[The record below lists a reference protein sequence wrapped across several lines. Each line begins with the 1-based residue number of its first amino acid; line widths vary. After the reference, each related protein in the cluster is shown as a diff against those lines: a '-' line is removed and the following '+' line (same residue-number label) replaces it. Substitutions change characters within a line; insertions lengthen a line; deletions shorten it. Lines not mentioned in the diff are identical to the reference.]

1 MTELERSTAENA
13 AQPFRAPVPTQV
25 RRELA
30 EVVSPDE
37 EFRLAVTTDIKLDGQ
52 YGEAWLMA
60 TADHLV
66 AFSPDSGGPPDVVC
80 LPLNEIKGVEVRE
93 DWGTAA
99 LKVRTEE
106 RGATMA
112 VFSKSLVPALSE
124 LPNQVERLVKQAQP
138 TEPDSQVLHGR
149 LAGARA
155 GRKRCDR
162 CGQVIPRYYGVCPAC
177 LEKSKLLF
185 RLLGY
190 AKPHWQLITLSLLL
204 MVVATTI
211 GLGQPLLLGI
221 LIDDVLNVGAV
232 ASMSVGTS
240 FDLLALLP
248 VAANDPVAAL
258 TWLVGL
264 LIAMN
269 ITVSGLSGL
278 RSYIMARIGQRVTY
292 GLRNEVYT
300 HLHAL
305 SLSYYNKN
313 ETGRIMASVTQDV
326 GRLQDFISDGLQEA
340 IRDVLTLVII
350 CIILFALNP
359 GLAALVLLPTPLLV
373 WATMR
378 FGRKLHAIYR
388 PLWRR
393 WASLSALL
401 ADTIPGVRVV
411 KAFARRRGEID
422 RFTQLNDE
430 YVERNRSLIYLYS
443 TFFPFT
449 FLISG
454 LSMVF
459 ILWLGGIRVVEGTLT
474 LGAFVAFNAYLIRM
488 SRPMMMMGRIV
499 DEYQR
504 AMASMLRIESVL
516 KEQPQPDHYR
526 EDGLAIKGEIEFRRA
541 SFAYNGQ
548 TVLRDI
554 DVHIP
559 AGSTLAIVG
568 RVGSGKS
575 TLARLIPRLI
585 QAGEGQIFIDG
596 KPIEQ
601 MPLRAFRDA
610 IGYVPQDTFLF
621 SESIRDNIA
630 LDSVDADEVKR
641 ALEVAQLAADLK
653 TFPQGMDTIVGERG
667 VTLSGGQKQRT
678 ALARSVVRQPKILIL
693 DDALASI
700 DTRTEEQI
708 LTRLRDI
715 MAERTTILI
724 AHRISTVMAADHIIV
739 LDEGR
744 IVEEG
749 THDQLLARDGLY
761 ADMYRRQHLTEE
773 LSDL

>member
-1 MTELERSTAENA
+1 MSLNPFKPFASYLRPYRWALVIGLIFLLGEQLVSVSIPLVLERAIDQARVSLDQAAPDLTFLTHYAALIVGLGLAQWCMAFGMRWHLASTSYRAE
-13 AQPFRAPVPTQV
+13 R
-25 RRELA
+25 
-30 EVVSPDE
+30 
-37 EFRLAVTTDIKLDGQ
+37 DIRQRYFAHLLTLPIGYFQQARTGD
-52 YGEAWLMA
+52 LMA
-60 TADHLV
+60 RATNDVEAVQRYLSHGFRMFLSAILGFSFSMV
-66 AFSPDSGGPPDVVC
+66 AMC
-80 LPLNEIKGVEVRE
+80 LY
-93 DWGTAA
+93 DW
-99 LKVRTEE
+99 
-106 RGATMA
+106 
-112 VFSKSLVPALSE
+112 E
-124 LPNQVERLVKQAQP
+124 L
-138 TEPDSQVLHGR
+138 
-149 LAGARA
+149 
-155 GRKRCDR
+155 
-162 CGQVIPRYYGVCPAC
+162 
-177 LEKSKLLF
+177 
-185 RLLGY
+185 
-190 AKPHWQLITLSLLL
+190 TLY
-204 MVVATTI
+204 
-211 GLGQPLLLGI
+211 
-221 LIDDVLNVGAV
+221 
-232 ASMSVGTS
+232 
-240 FDLLALLP
+240 ALLP
-248 VAANDPVAAL
+248 MPIMTVILRFVGSRVRRRYRMVQEQFAAISTCLQEN
-258 TWLVGL
+258 
-264 LIAMN
+264 
-269 ITVSGLSGL
+269 LSG
-278 RSYIMARIGQRVTY
+278 M
-292 GLRNEVYT
+292 
-300 HLHAL
+300 
-305 SLSYYNKN
+305 
-313 ETGRIMASVTQDV
+313 
-326 GRLQDFISDGLQEA
+326 
-340 IRDVLTLVII
+340 
-350 CIILFALNP
+350 
-359 GLAALVLLPTPLLV
+359 
-373 WATMR
+373 
-378 FGRKLHAIYR
+378 
-388 PLWRR
+388 
-393 WASLSALL
+393 
-401 ADTIPGVRVV
+401 RVV
-411 KAFARRRGEID
+411 KAFARRLGEID
-422 RFTQLNDE
+422 HFTQLNDE
-430 YVERNRSLIYLYS
+430 YVERSRSLIYLYS

-454 LSMVF
+454 LSMLF

-504 AMASMLRIESVL
+504 AMASMLRIESVF
-516 KEQPQPDHYR
+516 KEQPQPDQYQD
-526 EDGLAIKGEIEFRRA
+526 DGLAIKGEIEFRRA

-585 QAGEGQIFIDG
+585 QAGEGQILIDG

-630 LDSVDADEVKR
+630 LDSASSDEVER

-653 TFPQGMDTIVGERG
+653 TFPQGLETIVGERG

-693 DDALASI
+693 DDALASV

-744 IVEEG
+744 IIEEG
-749 THDQLLARDGLY
+749 THDELLARDGLY

>member
-1 MTELERSTAENA
+1 MSLNPFKPFASYLRPYRWALVIGLIFLLGEQLVSVSIPLILERAIDQARASLDQAAPDLTFLTHYAALIVGLGLAQWCMAFGMRWHLASTSYRAE
-13 AQPFRAPVPTQV
+13 R
-25 RRELA
+25 
-30 EVVSPDE
+30 
-37 EFRLAVTTDIKLDGQ
+37 DIRQRYFAHLLTLPIGYFQQARTGD
-52 YGEAWLMA
+52 LMA
-60 TADHLV
+60 RATNDVEAVQRYLSHGFRMFLSAILGFSFSMV
-66 AFSPDSGGPPDVVC
+66 AMC
-80 LPLNEIKGVEVRE
+80 LY
-93 DWGTAA
+93 DW
-99 LKVRTEE
+99 
-106 RGATMA
+106 
-112 VFSKSLVPALSE
+112 E
-124 LPNQVERLVKQAQP
+124 L
-138 TEPDSQVLHGR
+138 
-149 LAGARA
+149 
-155 GRKRCDR
+155 
-162 CGQVIPRYYGVCPAC
+162 
-177 LEKSKLLF
+177 
-185 RLLGY
+185 
-190 AKPHWQLITLSLLL
+190 TLY
-204 MVVATTI
+204 
-211 GLGQPLLLGI
+211 
-221 LIDDVLNVGAV
+221 
-232 ASMSVGTS
+232 
-240 FDLLALLP
+240 ALLP
-248 VAANDPVAAL
+248 MPIMTVILRFVGSRVRRRYRMVQEQFAAISTCLQEN
-258 TWLVGL
+258 
-264 LIAMN
+264 
-269 ITVSGLSGL
+269 LSG
-278 RSYIMARIGQRVTY
+278 M
-292 GLRNEVYT
+292 
-300 HLHAL
+300 
-305 SLSYYNKN
+305 
-313 ETGRIMASVTQDV
+313 
-326 GRLQDFISDGLQEA
+326 
-340 IRDVLTLVII
+340 
-350 CIILFALNP
+350 
-359 GLAALVLLPTPLLV
+359 
-373 WATMR
+373 
-378 FGRKLHAIYR
+378 
-388 PLWRR
+388 
-393 WASLSALL
+393 
-401 ADTIPGVRVV
+401 RVV
-411 KAFARRRGEID
+411 KAFARRLGEID
-422 RFTQLNDE
+422 HFTQLNDE
-430 YVERNRSLIYLYS
+430 YVERSRSLIYLYS

-454 LSMVF
+454 LSMLF

-516 KEQPQPDHYR
+516 KEQPQPDQYQD
-526 EDGLAIKGEIEFRRA
+526 DGLAIKGEIEFRRA

-585 QAGEGQIFIDG
+585 QAGEGQILIDG

-630 LDSVDADEVKR
+630 LDSASSDEVER

-653 TFPQGMDTIVGERG
+653 TFPQGLETIVGERG

-693 DDALASI
+693 DDALASV

-744 IVEEG
+744 IIEEG

-761 ADMYRRQHLTEE
+761 ADIYRRQHLTEE

>member
-1 MTELERSTAENA
+1 MSLNPFKPFASYLRPYRWALVIGPTFLLGEQLVSVSIPLILERAIDQARDSLDQTAPDLTFLTHYAALIVGLGLAQWSMAFGMRWHLASTSYRVE
-13 AQPFRAPVPTQV
+13 R
-25 RRELA
+25 
-30 EVVSPDE
+30 
-37 EFRLAVTTDIKLDGQ
+37 DIRQRYFAHILTLPLGYFQQARTGD
-52 YGEAWLMA
+52 LMA
-60 TADHLV
+60 RATNDVEAVQRYLSHGFRMFLSAILGFSFSMV
-66 AFSPDSGGPPDVVC
+66 AMC
-80 LPLNEIKGVEVRE
+80 LY
-93 DWGTAA
+93 DW
-99 LKVRTEE
+99 
-106 RGATMA
+106 
-112 VFSKSLVPALSE
+112 E
-124 LPNQVERLVKQAQP
+124 L
-138 TEPDSQVLHGR
+138 
-149 LAGARA
+149 
-155 GRKRCDR
+155 
-162 CGQVIPRYYGVCPAC
+162 
-177 LEKSKLLF
+177 
-185 RLLGY
+185 
-190 AKPHWQLITLSLLL
+190 TLY
-204 MVVATTI
+204 
-211 GLGQPLLLGI
+211 
-221 LIDDVLNVGAV
+221 
-232 ASMSVGTS
+232 
-240 FDLLALLP
+240 ALLP
-248 VAANDPVAAL
+248 MPIMTVIL
-258 TWLVGL
+258 RLVGSRVRRRYRRVQEQFAAISTCL
-264 LIAMN
+264 QEN
-269 ITVSGLSGL
+269 LSG
-278 RSYIMARIGQRVTY
+278 M
-292 GLRNEVYT
+292 
-300 HLHAL
+300 
-305 SLSYYNKN
+305 
-313 ETGRIMASVTQDV
+313 
-326 GRLQDFISDGLQEA
+326 
-340 IRDVLTLVII
+340 
-350 CIILFALNP
+350 
-359 GLAALVLLPTPLLV
+359 
-373 WATMR
+373 
-378 FGRKLHAIYR
+378 
-388 PLWRR
+388 
-393 WASLSALL
+393 
-401 ADTIPGVRVV
+401 RVV

-422 RFTQLNDE
+422 HFTQLNDE
-430 YVERNRSLIYLYS
+430 YVERNRRLIYLYS

-454 LSMVF
+454 LSMVL
-459 ILWLGGIRVVEGTLT
+459 ILWLGGIRVIEGTLT

-516 KEQPQPDHYR
+516 KEQPQPDQYQD
-526 EDGLAIKGEIEFRRA
+526 DGLAIKGEIEFRRA

-585 QAGEGQIFIDG
+585 QAGEGQIFIDS

-630 LDSVDADEVKR
+630 LDLAAADEVER
-641 ALEVAQLAADLK
+641 AIEVAQLAADLK
-653 TFPQGMDTIVGERG
+653 TFPQGLETIVGERG

-693 DDALASI
+693 DDALASV

-739 LDEGR
+739 LDEGL
-744 IVEEG
+744 IIEEG
-749 THDQLLARDGLY
+749 THDELLARDGLY

>member
-1 MTELERSTAENA
+1 MSLNPFKPFASYLRPYRWALVIGLTFLLGEQLIAVSIPLVLERVINQAQASLDQAVPDLTFLPYYA
-13 AQPFRAPVPTQV
+13 ALIVGLG
-25 RRELA
+25 LA
-30 EVVSPDE
+30 QWCMA
-37 EFRLAVTTDIKLDGQ
+37 FGMRWHLAATSYRVERDIRQRYFAHLLTLPIGYFQQARTGD
-52 YGEAWLMA
+52 LMA
-60 TADHLV
+60 RATNDVEAVQRYLSHGFRMFLSAILGFSFSMV
-66 AFSPDSGGPPDVVC
+66 AMC
-80 LPLNEIKGVEVRE
+80 LY
-93 DWGTAA
+93 DW
-99 LKVRTEE
+99 
-106 RGATMA
+106 
-112 VFSKSLVPALSE
+112 E
-124 LPNQVERLVKQAQP
+124 L
-138 TEPDSQVLHGR
+138 
-149 LAGARA
+149 
-155 GRKRCDR
+155 
-162 CGQVIPRYYGVCPAC
+162 
-177 LEKSKLLF
+177 
-185 RLLGY
+185 
-190 AKPHWQLITLSLLL
+190 TLY
-204 MVVATTI
+204 
-211 GLGQPLLLGI
+211 
-221 LIDDVLNVGAV
+221 
-232 ASMSVGTS
+232 
-240 FDLLALLP
+240 ALLP
-248 VAANDPVAAL
+248 MPIMTVIL
-258 TWLVGL
+258 RLVGSRVRARYRRVQEQFAAISTCL
-264 LIAMN
+264 QEN
-269 ITVSGLSGL
+269 LSG
-278 RSYIMARIGQRVTY
+278 M
-292 GLRNEVYT
+292 
-300 HLHAL
+300 
-305 SLSYYNKN
+305 
-313 ETGRIMASVTQDV
+313 
-326 GRLQDFISDGLQEA
+326 
-340 IRDVLTLVII
+340 
-350 CIILFALNP
+350 
-359 GLAALVLLPTPLLV
+359 
-373 WATMR
+373 
-378 FGRKLHAIYR
+378 
-388 PLWRR
+388 
-393 WASLSALL
+393 
-401 ADTIPGVRVV
+401 RVV
-411 KAFARRRGEID
+411 KAFARRRDEID
-422 RFTQLNDE
+422 HFTQLNDE
-430 YVERNRSLIYLYS
+430 YVERNRRLIYLYS

-504 AMASMLRIESVL
+504 SMASMLRIESVF
-516 KEQPQPDHYR
+516 KEQPQPDQYR
-526 EDGLAIKGEIEFRRA
+526 DDGLAIKGEIEFRRA

-585 QAGEGQIFIDG
+585 QAGEGQILIDG

-601 MPLRAFRDA
+601 MPLRAFRNA

-630 LDSVDADEVKR
+630 LDSAVADDVER
-641 ALEVAQLAADLK
+641 AIEVAQLAADLK
-653 TFPQGMDTIVGERG
+653 TFPQGLETIVGERG

-693 DDALASI
+693 DDALASV

-749 THDQLLARDGLY
+749 THDELLALNGLY
-761 ADMYRRQHLTEE
+761 ADMYRRQHLSEE

>member
-1 MTELERSTAENA
+1 MSLNPFKPFASYLRPYRWALVIGLTFLLGEQLVSVSIPLILERAIDQARASLDQTTPDLTFLTHYAALIVGLGLAQWCMAFGMRWHLASTSYRVE
-13 AQPFRAPVPTQV
+13 R
-25 RRELA
+25 
-30 EVVSPDE
+30 
-37 EFRLAVTTDIKLDGQ
+37 DIRQRYFAHILTLPIGYFQQARTGD
-52 YGEAWLMA
+52 LMA
-60 TADHLV
+60 RATNDVEAVQRYLSHGFRMFLSAILGFSFSMV
-66 AFSPDSGGPPDVVC
+66 AMC
-80 LPLNEIKGVEVRE
+80 LY
-93 DWGTAA
+93 DW
-99 LKVRTEE
+99 
-106 RGATMA
+106 
-112 VFSKSLVPALSE
+112 E
-124 LPNQVERLVKQAQP
+124 L
-138 TEPDSQVLHGR
+138 
-149 LAGARA
+149 
-155 GRKRCDR
+155 
-162 CGQVIPRYYGVCPAC
+162 
-177 LEKSKLLF
+177 
-185 RLLGY
+185 
-190 AKPHWQLITLSLLL
+190 TLY
-204 MVVATTI
+204 
-211 GLGQPLLLGI
+211 
-221 LIDDVLNVGAV
+221 
-232 ASMSVGTS
+232 
-240 FDLLALLP
+240 ALLP
-248 VAANDPVAAL
+248 MPIMTVILRFVGSRVRRRYRMVQEQFAAISTCLQEN
-258 TWLVGL
+258 
-264 LIAMN
+264 
-269 ITVSGLSGL
+269 LSG
-278 RSYIMARIGQRVTY
+278 M
-292 GLRNEVYT
+292 
-300 HLHAL
+300 
-305 SLSYYNKN
+305 
-313 ETGRIMASVTQDV
+313 
-326 GRLQDFISDGLQEA
+326 
-340 IRDVLTLVII
+340 
-350 CIILFALNP
+350 
-359 GLAALVLLPTPLLV
+359 
-373 WATMR
+373 
-378 FGRKLHAIYR
+378 
-388 PLWRR
+388 
-393 WASLSALL
+393 
-401 ADTIPGVRVV
+401 RVV
-411 KAFARRRGEID
+411 KAFARRLGEID
-422 RFTQLNDE
+422 HFTQLNDE

-454 LSMVF
+454 LSMLF

-516 KEQPQPDHYR
+516 KEQPQPDQYQD
-526 EDGLAIKGEIEFRRA
+526 DGLAIKGEIEFRRA

-585 QAGEGQIFIDG
+585 QAGEGQILIDG

-601 MPLRAFRDA
+601 MPLRAFRNA

-630 LDSVDADEVKR
+630 LDSVTLDEVER
-641 ALEVAQLAADLK
+641 AIEVAQLATDLK
-653 TFPQGMDTIVGERG
+653 TFPQGLETIVGERG

-693 DDALASI
+693 DDALASV

-744 IVEEG
+744 IIEEG
-749 THDQLLARDGLY
+749 THDELLARDGLY

>member
-1 MTELERSTAENA
+1 
-13 AQPFRAPVPTQV
+13 
-25 RRELA
+25 
-30 EVVSPDE
+30 
-37 EFRLAVTTDIKLDGQ
+37 
-52 YGEAWLMA
+52 AW
-60 TADHLV
+60 T
-66 AFSPDSGGPPDVVC
+66 
-80 LPLNEIKGVEVRE
+80 
-93 DWGTAA
+93 
-99 LKVRTEE
+99 
-106 RGATMA
+106 
-112 VFSKSLVPALSE
+112 
-124 LPNQVERLVKQAQP
+124 
-138 TEPDSQVLHGR
+138 
-149 LAGARA
+149 
-155 GRKRCDR
+155 GRKA
-162 CGQVIPRYYGVCPAC
+162 PSP
-177 LEKSKLLF
+177 
-185 RLLGY
+185 
-190 AKPHWQLITLSLLL
+190 
-204 MVVATTI
+204 TTI
-211 GLGQPLLLGI
+211 WELTLY
-221 LIDDVLNVGAV
+221 
-232 ASMSVGTS
+232 
-240 FDLLALLP
+240 ALLP
-248 VAANDPVAAL
+248 MPIMTVILRFVGSRVRRRYRMVQEQFAAISTCLQEN
-258 TWLVGL
+258 
-264 LIAMN
+264 
-269 ITVSGLSGL
+269 LSG
-278 RSYIMARIGQRVTY
+278 M
-292 GLRNEVYT
+292 
-300 HLHAL
+300 
-305 SLSYYNKN
+305 
-313 ETGRIMASVTQDV
+313 
-326 GRLQDFISDGLQEA
+326 
-340 IRDVLTLVII
+340 
-350 CIILFALNP
+350 
-359 GLAALVLLPTPLLV
+359 
-373 WATMR
+373 
-378 FGRKLHAIYR
+378 
-388 PLWRR
+388 
-393 WASLSALL
+393 
-401 ADTIPGVRVV
+401 RVV
-411 KAFARRRGEID
+411 KAFARRLGEID
-422 RFTQLNDE
+422 HFTQLNDE
-430 YVERNRSLIYLYS
+430 YVERSRSLIYLYS

-454 LSMVF
+454 LSMLF

-516 KEQPQPDHYR
+516 KEQPQPDQYQD
-526 EDGLAIKGEIEFRRA
+526 DGLAIKGEIEFRRA

-585 QAGEGQIFIDG
+585 QAGEGQILIDG

-630 LDSVDADEVKR
+630 LDSASSDEVER

-653 TFPQGMDTIVGERG
+653 TFPQGLETIVGERG

-693 DDALASI
+693 DDALASV

-744 IVEEG
+744 IIEEG
-749 THDQLLARDGLY
+749 THDELLARDGLY

>member
-1 MTELERSTAENA
+1 MSLNPFKPFASYLRPYRWALAIGLTFLLGEQLVSVSIPLVLERAIDQAQASLDQTAPDLTFLTRYAALIVGLGLAQWCMAFGMRWHLASTSYRVE
-13 AQPFRAPVPTQV
+13 R
-25 RRELA
+25 
-30 EVVSPDE
+30 
-37 EFRLAVTTDIKLDGQ
+37 DIRQRYFAHLLTLPIGYFQQARTGD
-52 YGEAWLMA
+52 LMA
-60 TADHLV
+60 RATNDVEAVQRYLSHGFRMFLSAILGFSLSMV
-66 AFSPDSGGPPDVVC
+66 AMC
-80 LPLNEIKGVEVRE
+80 LY
-93 DWGTAA
+93 DW
-99 LKVRTEE
+99 
-106 RGATMA
+106 
-112 VFSKSLVPALSE
+112 E
-124 LPNQVERLVKQAQP
+124 L
-138 TEPDSQVLHGR
+138 
-149 LAGARA
+149 
-155 GRKRCDR
+155 
-162 CGQVIPRYYGVCPAC
+162 
-177 LEKSKLLF
+177 
-185 RLLGY
+185 
-190 AKPHWQLITLSLLL
+190 TLY
-204 MVVATTI
+204 
-211 GLGQPLLLGI
+211 
-221 LIDDVLNVGAV
+221 
-232 ASMSVGTS
+232 
-240 FDLLALLP
+240 ALLP
-248 VAANDPVAAL
+248 MPIMTVIL
-258 TWLVGL
+258 RLVG
-264 LIAMN
+264 
-269 ITVSGLSGL
+269 S
-278 RSYIMARIGQRVTY
+278 RVRERY
-292 GLRNEVYT
+292 RMVQEQF
-300 HLHAL
+300 A
-305 SLSYYNKN
+305 
-313 ETGRIMASVTQDV
+313 A
-326 GRLQDFISDGLQEA
+326 ISTCLQE
-340 IRDVLTLVII
+340 
-350 CIILFALNP
+350 N
-359 GLAALVLLPTPLLV
+359 LA
-373 WATMR
+373 
-378 FGRKLHAIYR
+378 
-388 PLWRR
+388 
-393 WASLSALL
+393 
-401 ADTIPGVRVV
+401 GVRVV
-411 KAFARRRGEID
+411 KAFARRRGEINH
-422 RFTQLNDE
+422 FTQLNDE
-430 YVERNRSLIYLYS
+430 YVERSRSLIYLYS

-516 KEQPQPDHYR
+516 KEQPQPDQYQD
-526 EDGLAIKGEIEFRRA
+526 DGLAIKGDIEFRRA

-585 QAGEGQIFIDG
+585 QAGEGQILIDG

-630 LDSVDADEVKR
+630 LDLAAADEVER
-641 ALEVAQLAADLK
+641 AIEVAQLAADLK
-653 TFPQGMDTIVGERG
+653 TFPQGLETIVGERG

-693 DDALASI
+693 DDALASV

-749 THDQLLARDGLY
+749 THDELLARDGLY
-761 ADMYRRQHLTEE
+761 AEMYRRQHLTEE

>member
-1 MTELERSTAENA
+1 MSFNPFKPFASYLRPYRWALVIGLTFLLGEQLIAVSIPLVLERVINQAQASLDQAVPDLTFLPYYA
-13 AQPFRAPVPTQV
+13 ALIVGLG
-25 RRELA
+25 LA
-30 EVVSPDE
+30 QWCMA
-37 EFRLAVTTDIKLDGQ
+37 FGMRWHLAATSYRVERDIRQRYFAHLLTLPIGYFQQARTGD
-52 YGEAWLMA
+52 LMA
-60 TADHLV
+60 RATNDVEAVQRYLSHGFRMFLSAILGFSFSMV
-66 AFSPDSGGPPDVVC
+66 AMC
-80 LPLNEIKGVEVRE
+80 LY
-93 DWGTAA
+93 DW
-99 LKVRTEE
+99 
-106 RGATMA
+106 
-112 VFSKSLVPALSE
+112 E
-124 LPNQVERLVKQAQP
+124 L
-138 TEPDSQVLHGR
+138 
-149 LAGARA
+149 
-155 GRKRCDR
+155 
-162 CGQVIPRYYGVCPAC
+162 
-177 LEKSKLLF
+177 
-185 RLLGY
+185 
-190 AKPHWQLITLSLLL
+190 TLY
-204 MVVATTI
+204 
-211 GLGQPLLLGI
+211 
-221 LIDDVLNVGAV
+221 
-232 ASMSVGTS
+232 
-240 FDLLALLP
+240 ALLP
-248 VAANDPVAAL
+248 MPIMTVIL
-258 TWLVGL
+258 RLVGSRVRARYRRVQEQFAAISTCL
-264 LIAMN
+264 QEN
-269 ITVSGLSGL
+269 LSG
-278 RSYIMARIGQRVTY
+278 M
-292 GLRNEVYT
+292 
-300 HLHAL
+300 
-305 SLSYYNKN
+305 
-313 ETGRIMASVTQDV
+313 
-326 GRLQDFISDGLQEA
+326 
-340 IRDVLTLVII
+340 
-350 CIILFALNP
+350 
-359 GLAALVLLPTPLLV
+359 
-373 WATMR
+373 
-378 FGRKLHAIYR
+378 
-388 PLWRR
+388 
-393 WASLSALL
+393 
-401 ADTIPGVRVV
+401 RVV
-411 KAFARRRGEID
+411 KAFARRRDEID
-422 RFTQLNDE
+422 HFTQLNDE
-430 YVERNRSLIYLYS
+430 YVERNRRLIYLYS

-504 AMASMLRIESVL
+504 SMASMLRIESVL
-516 KEQPQPDHYR
+516 KEQPQPDQYR
-526 EDGLAIKGEIEFRRA
+526 DDGLAIKGEIEFRRA

-585 QAGEGQIFIDG
+585 QAGEGQILIDG

-630 LDSVDADEVKR
+630 LDSAAADEVER

-653 TFPQGMDTIVGERG
+653 TFPQGLETIVGERG

-693 DDALASI
+693 DDALASV

-749 THDQLLARDGLY
+749 THDELLAHDGLY
-761 ADMYRRQHLTEE
+761 AEMYRRQHLSEE

>member
-1 MTELERSTAENA
+1 MSLNPFKPFASYLRPYRWALVIGLTFLLGEQLVSVSIPLVLERSIDQARASLDQTAPDLTFLTRYA
-13 AQPFRAPVPTQV
+13 ALIVGLG
-25 RRELA
+25 LA
-30 EVVSPDE
+30 QWCMA
-37 EFRLAVTTDIKLDGQ
+37 FGMRWHLAATSYRVERDIRQRYFAHLLTLPIGYFQQARTGD
-52 YGEAWLMA
+52 LMA
-60 TADHLV
+60 RATNDVEAVQRYLSHGFRMFLSAILGFSFSMV
-66 AFSPDSGGPPDVVC
+66 AMC
-80 LPLNEIKGVEVRE
+80 LY
-93 DWGTAA
+93 DW
-99 LKVRTEE
+99 
-106 RGATMA
+106 
-112 VFSKSLVPALSE
+112 E
-124 LPNQVERLVKQAQP
+124 L
-138 TEPDSQVLHGR
+138 
-149 LAGARA
+149 
-155 GRKRCDR
+155 
-162 CGQVIPRYYGVCPAC
+162 
-177 LEKSKLLF
+177 
-185 RLLGY
+185 
-190 AKPHWQLITLSLLL
+190 TLY
-204 MVVATTI
+204 
-211 GLGQPLLLGI
+211 
-221 LIDDVLNVGAV
+221 
-232 ASMSVGTS
+232 
-240 FDLLALLP
+240 ALLP
-248 VAANDPVAAL
+248 MPIMTVIL
-258 TWLVGL
+258 RLVGSR
-264 LIAMN
+264 
-269 ITVSGLSGL
+269 V
-278 RSYIMARIGQRVTY
+278 RARYRRVQ
-292 GLRNEVYT
+292 EQF
-300 HLHAL
+300 A
-305 SLSYYNKN
+305 
-313 ETGRIMASVTQDV
+313 A
-326 GRLQDFISDGLQEA
+326 ISTCLQE
-340 IRDVLTLVII
+340 
-350 CIILFALNP
+350 N
-359 GLAALVLLPTPLLV
+359 LA
-373 WATMR
+373 
-378 FGRKLHAIYR
+378 
-388 PLWRR
+388 
-393 WASLSALL
+393 
-401 ADTIPGVRVV
+401 GVRVV

-422 RFTQLNDE
+422 HFTQLNDE

-504 AMASMLRIESVL
+504 SMASMLRIESVF
-516 KEQPQPDHYR
+516 KEQPQPDQYR
-526 EDGLAIKGEIEFRRA
+526 DDGLAIKGEIEFRRA

-585 QAGEGQIFIDG
+585 QAGEGQILIDG

-601 MPLRAFRDA
+601 MPLRAFRNA

-630 LDSVDADEVKR
+630 LDLAAPDDVER
-641 ALEVAQLAADLK
+641 AIEVAQLAADLK
-653 TFPQGMDTIVGERG
+653 TFPQGLETIVGERG

-693 DDALASI
+693 DDALASV

-744 IVEEG
+744 IIEEG
-749 THDQLLARDGLY
+749 THDELLVRDGLY

>member
-1 MTELERSTAENA
+1 MSLNPFRPFASYLRPYRWALVIGLIFLLGEQLVSVSIPLILERAINQAQASLDQA
-13 AQPFRAPVPTQV
+13 A
-25 RRELA
+25 
-30 EVVSPDE
+30 PDLT
-37 EFRLAVTTDIKLDGQ
+37 F
-52 YGEAWLMA
+52 LM
-60 TADHLV
+60 HY
-66 AFSPDSGGPPDVVC
+66 
-80 LPLNEIKGVEVRE
+80 
-93 DWGTAA
+93 AA
-99 LKVRTEE
+99 L
-106 RGATMA
+106 
-112 VFSKSLVPALSE
+112 
-124 LPNQVERLVKQAQP
+124 
-138 TEPDSQVLHGR
+138 
-149 LAGARA
+149 
-155 GRKRCDR
+155 
-162 CGQVIPRYYGVCPAC
+162 I
-177 LEKSKLLF
+177 
-185 RLLGY
+185 
-190 AKPHWQLITLSLLL
+190 
-204 MVVATTI
+204 I
-211 GLGQPLLLGI
+211 GLGVAQWSMAFGMRWHLASTSYRVERDIRQRYFTHILTLPLGYFQQARTGDLMARATNDVEAVQRYLSHGFRMFLSAILGFSFSM
-221 LIDDVLNVGAV
+221 V
-232 ASMSVGTS
+232 AMCLYDWELT
-240 FDLLALLP
+240 LYALLP
-248 VAANDPVAAL
+248 MPIMTVIL
-258 TWLVGL
+258 RLVGGK
-264 LIAMN
+264 
-269 ITVSGLSGL
+269 V
-278 RSYIMARIGQRVTY
+278 RRRY
-292 GLRNEVYT
+292 
-300 HLHAL
+300 
-305 SLSYYNKN
+305 
-313 ETGRIMASVTQDV
+313 
-326 GRLQDFISDGLQEA
+326 RLVQEQFATISTCLQE
-340 IRDVLTLVII
+340 
-350 CIILFALNP
+350 N
-359 GLAALVLLPTPLLV
+359 
-373 WATMR
+373 
-378 FGRKLHAIYR
+378 
-388 PLWRR
+388 
-393 WASLSALL
+393 LS
-401 ADTIPGVRVV
+401 GVRVV
-411 KAFARRRGEID
+411 KAFARRRREID
-422 RFTQLNDE
+422 HFTQLNDE

-459 ILWLGGIRVVEGTLT
+459 ILWLGGTRVVEGTLT
-474 LGAFVAFNAYLIRM
+474 LGAFVAFNAYLIRI

-516 KEQPQPDHYR
+516 KERPQPDQYQ
-526 EDGLAIKGEIEFRRA
+526 DDDLAIKGDIEFRRA

-585 QAGEGQIFIDG
+585 QAGEGQVLIDG

-630 LDSVDADEVKR
+630 LDLAAPDDVER
-641 ALEVAQLAADLK
+641 AIEVAQLAADLK
-653 TFPQGMDTIVGERG
+653 TFPQGLETIVGERG

-693 DDALASI
+693 DDALASV

-749 THDQLLARDGLY
+749 THDQLLAGDGLY
-761 ADMYRRQHLTEE
+761 AEMYRRQHLTEE

>member
-1 MTELERSTAENA
+1 MSLNPFKPFASYLRPYRWALAIGLTFLLGEQLVSVSIPLILERAIDQARDSLDQTAPDLTFLTHYAALIVGLGLAQWSMAFGMRWHLASTSYRVE
-13 AQPFRAPVPTQV
+13 R
-25 RRELA
+25 
-30 EVVSPDE
+30 
-37 EFRLAVTTDIKLDGQ
+37 DIRQRYFAHILTLPLGYFQQARTGD
-52 YGEAWLMA
+52 LMA
-60 TADHLV
+60 RATNDVEAVQRYLSHGFRMFLSAILGFSFSMV
-66 AFSPDSGGPPDVVC
+66 AMC
-80 LPLNEIKGVEVRE
+80 LY
-93 DWGTAA
+93 DW
-99 LKVRTEE
+99 
-106 RGATMA
+106 
-112 VFSKSLVPALSE
+112 E
-124 LPNQVERLVKQAQP
+124 L
-138 TEPDSQVLHGR
+138 
-149 LAGARA
+149 
-155 GRKRCDR
+155 
-162 CGQVIPRYYGVCPAC
+162 
-177 LEKSKLLF
+177 
-185 RLLGY
+185 
-190 AKPHWQLITLSLLL
+190 TLY
-204 MVVATTI
+204 
-211 GLGQPLLLGI
+211 
-221 LIDDVLNVGAV
+221 
-232 ASMSVGTS
+232 
-240 FDLLALLP
+240 ALLP
-248 VAANDPVAAL
+248 MPIMTVIL
-258 TWLVGL
+258 RLVGSRVRRRYRRVQEQFAAISTCL
-264 LIAMN
+264 QEN
-269 ITVSGLSGL
+269 LSG
-278 RSYIMARIGQRVTY
+278 M
-292 GLRNEVYT
+292 
-300 HLHAL
+300 
-305 SLSYYNKN
+305 
-313 ETGRIMASVTQDV
+313 
-326 GRLQDFISDGLQEA
+326 
-340 IRDVLTLVII
+340 
-350 CIILFALNP
+350 
-359 GLAALVLLPTPLLV
+359 
-373 WATMR
+373 
-378 FGRKLHAIYR
+378 
-388 PLWRR
+388 
-393 WASLSALL
+393 
-401 ADTIPGVRVV
+401 RVV

-422 RFTQLNDE
+422 HFTQLNDE
-430 YVERNRSLIYLYS
+430 YVERNRRLIYLYS

-454 LSMVF
+454 LSMVL

-504 AMASMLRIESVL
+504 AMASILRIESVL
-516 KEQPQPDHYR
+516 KEQPQPDQYQD
-526 EDGLAIKGEIEFRRA
+526 DGLAIKGEIEFRRA

-585 QAGEGQIFIDG
+585 QAGEGQVFIDG

-630 LDSVDADEVKR
+630 LDLAAPDEVER
-641 ALEVAQLAADLK
+641 AIEVAQLAADLK
-653 TFPQGMDTIVGERG
+653 TFPQGLGTIVGERG

-693 DDALASI
+693 DDALASV

-749 THDQLLARDGLY
+749 THDELLARDGLY
-761 ADMYRRQHLTEE
+761 AEMYRRQHLTEE

>member
-1 MTELERSTAENA
+1 MSLNPFKPFASYLRPYRWALVIGLTFLLGEQLVSVSIPLVLERAIDQARASLDQA
-13 AQPFRAPVPTQV
+13 APDLTFLTRYAALIVGLG
-25 RRELA
+25 LA
-30 EVVSPDE
+30 QWCMA
-37 EFRLAVTTDIKLDGQ
+37 FGMRWHLAATSYRVERDIRQRYFAHLLTLPLGYFQQARTGD
-52 YGEAWLMA
+52 LMA
-60 TADHLV
+60 RATN
-66 AFSPDSGGPPDVVC
+66 DVEAVQRY
-80 LPLNEIKGVEVRE
+80 LSHGFRMFL
-93 DWGTAA
+93 
-99 LKVRTEE
+99 
-106 RGATMA
+106 GA
-112 VFSKSLVPALSE
+112 
-124 LPNQVERLVKQAQP
+124 
-138 TEPDSQVLHGR
+138 
-149 LAGARA
+149 
-155 GRKRCDR
+155 
-162 CGQVIPRYYGVCPAC
+162 
-177 LEKSKLLF
+177 
-185 RLLGY
+185 LLGFSFSMVAMCLY
-190 AKPHWQLITLSLLL
+190 DWELTLY
-204 MVVATTI
+204 
-211 GLGQPLLLGI
+211 
-221 LIDDVLNVGAV
+221 
-232 ASMSVGTS
+232 
-240 FDLLALLP
+240 ALLP
-248 VAANDPVAAL
+248 MPIMTVILRFVGSRVRRRYRMVQEQFAA
-258 TWLVGL
+258 
-264 LIAMN
+264 
-269 ITVSGLSGL
+269 
-278 RSYIMARIGQRVTY
+278 
-292 GLRNEVYT
+292 
-300 HLHAL
+300 
-305 SLSYYNKN
+305 
-313 ETGRIMASVTQDV
+313 
-326 GRLQDFISDGLQEA
+326 ISTCLQE
-340 IRDVLTLVII
+340 
-350 CIILFALNP
+350 N
-359 GLAALVLLPTPLLV
+359 LA
-373 WATMR
+373 
-378 FGRKLHAIYR
+378 
-388 PLWRR
+388 
-393 WASLSALL
+393 
-401 ADTIPGVRVV
+401 GVRVV
-411 KAFARRRGEID
+411 KAFARRRGETD

-459 ILWLGGIRVVEGTLT
+459 ILWLGGIRVVEGALT

-516 KEQPQPDHYR
+516 KEQPQPDQYQD
-526 EDGLAIKGEIEFRRA
+526 DGLAVKGEIEFRRA

-585 QAGEGQIFIDG
+585 QAGEGQILIDG

-630 LDSVDADEVKR
+630 LDLAAPDDVER

-693 DDALASI
+693 DDALASV

-744 IVEEG
+744 IIEEG
-749 THDQLLARDGLY
+749 NHDELLARDGLY

>member
-1 MTELERSTAENA
+1 MSLNPFKPFASYLRPYRWALVIGLTFLLGEQLVSVSIPLVLERAIDQARASLDQA
-13 AQPFRAPVPTQV
+13 APDLTFLTHYAALIVGLG
-25 RRELA
+25 LA
-30 EVVSPDE
+30 QWCMA
-37 EFRLAVTTDIKLDGQ
+37 FGMRWHLAATSYRVERDIRQRYFAHLLTLPLGYFQQARTGD
-52 YGEAWLMA
+52 LMA
-60 TADHLV
+60 RATN
-66 AFSPDSGGPPDVVC
+66 DVEAVQRY
-80 LPLNEIKGVEVRE
+80 LSHGFRMFL
-93 DWGTAA
+93 
-99 LKVRTEE
+99 
-106 RGATMA
+106 GA
-112 VFSKSLVPALSE
+112 
-124 LPNQVERLVKQAQP
+124 
-138 TEPDSQVLHGR
+138 
-149 LAGARA
+149 
-155 GRKRCDR
+155 
-162 CGQVIPRYYGVCPAC
+162 
-177 LEKSKLLF
+177 
-185 RLLGY
+185 LLGFSFSMVAMCLY
-190 AKPHWQLITLSLLL
+190 DWELTLY
-204 MVVATTI
+204 
-211 GLGQPLLLGI
+211 
-221 LIDDVLNVGAV
+221 
-232 ASMSVGTS
+232 
-240 FDLLALLP
+240 ALLP
-248 VAANDPVAAL
+248 MPIMTVILRFVGSRVRRRYRMVQEQFAA
-258 TWLVGL
+258 
-264 LIAMN
+264 
-269 ITVSGLSGL
+269 
-278 RSYIMARIGQRVTY
+278 
-292 GLRNEVYT
+292 
-300 HLHAL
+300 
-305 SLSYYNKN
+305 
-313 ETGRIMASVTQDV
+313 
-326 GRLQDFISDGLQEA
+326 ISTCLQE
-340 IRDVLTLVII
+340 
-350 CIILFALNP
+350 N
-359 GLAALVLLPTPLLV
+359 LAG
-373 WATMR
+373 M
-378 FGRKLHAIYR
+378 
-388 PLWRR
+388 
-393 WASLSALL
+393 
-401 ADTIPGVRVV
+401 RVV

>member
-1 MTELERSTAENA
+1 MSLNPFKPFASYLRPYRWALVIGLTFLLGEQLVSVSIPLVLERAIDQARASLDQTAPDLTFLTHYAALIVGLGLAQWCMAFGMRWHLASTSYRVE
-13 AQPFRAPVPTQV
+13 R
-25 RRELA
+25 
-30 EVVSPDE
+30 
-37 EFRLAVTTDIKLDGQ
+37 DIRQRYFAHILTLPLGYFQQARTGD
-52 YGEAWLMA
+52 LMA
-60 TADHLV
+60 RATNDVEAVQRYLSHGFRMFLSAILGFSFSMV
-66 AFSPDSGGPPDVVC
+66 AMC
-80 LPLNEIKGVEVRE
+80 LY
-93 DWGTAA
+93 DW
-99 LKVRTEE
+99 
-106 RGATMA
+106 
-112 VFSKSLVPALSE
+112 E
-124 LPNQVERLVKQAQP
+124 L
-138 TEPDSQVLHGR
+138 
-149 LAGARA
+149 
-155 GRKRCDR
+155 
-162 CGQVIPRYYGVCPAC
+162 
-177 LEKSKLLF
+177 
-185 RLLGY
+185 
-190 AKPHWQLITLSLLL
+190 TLY
-204 MVVATTI
+204 
-211 GLGQPLLLGI
+211 
-221 LIDDVLNVGAV
+221 
-232 ASMSVGTS
+232 
-240 FDLLALLP
+240 ALLP
-248 VAANDPVAAL
+248 MPIMTVIL
-258 TWLVGL
+258 RLVGSRVRRRYRRVQEQFAAISTCL
-264 LIAMN
+264 QEN
-269 ITVSGLSGL
+269 LSG
-278 RSYIMARIGQRVTY
+278 M
-292 GLRNEVYT
+292 
-300 HLHAL
+300 
-305 SLSYYNKN
+305 
-313 ETGRIMASVTQDV
+313 
-326 GRLQDFISDGLQEA
+326 
-340 IRDVLTLVII
+340 
-350 CIILFALNP
+350 
-359 GLAALVLLPTPLLV
+359 
-373 WATMR
+373 
-378 FGRKLHAIYR
+378 
-388 PLWRR
+388 
-393 WASLSALL
+393 
-401 ADTIPGVRVV
+401 RVV

-422 RFTQLNDE
+422 HFTQLNDE
-430 YVERNRSLIYLYS
+430 YVERNRRLIYLYS

-504 AMASMLRIESVL
+504 AMASMLRIESVF
-516 KEQPQPDHYR
+516 KEQPQPDQYR
-526 EDGLAIKGEIEFRRA
+526 DDGLTIKGEIEFRRA

-585 QAGEGQIFIDG
+585 QAGEGQILIDG

-630 LDSVDADEVKR
+630 LDLAVPDEVER
-641 ALEVAQLAADLK
+641 AIEVAQLAADLK
-653 TFPQGMDTIVGERG
+653 TFPQGLETIVGERG

-693 DDALASI
+693 DDALASV

-715 MAERTTILI
+715 MAARTTILI

>member
-1 MTELERSTAENA
+1 MSLNPFKPFASYLRPYRWALAIGLTFLLGEQLVSVSIPLVLERAIDQAQASLDQTAPDLTFLTRYAALIVGLGLAQWCMAFGMRWHLASTSYRVE
-13 AQPFRAPVPTQV
+13 R
-25 RRELA
+25 
-30 EVVSPDE
+30 
-37 EFRLAVTTDIKLDGQ
+37 DIRQRYFAHILTLPLGYFQQARTGD
-52 YGEAWLMA
+52 LMA
-60 TADHLV
+60 RATNDVEAVQRYLSHGFRMFLSAILGFSLSMV
-66 AFSPDSGGPPDVVC
+66 AMC
-80 LPLNEIKGVEVRE
+80 LY
-93 DWGTAA
+93 DW
-99 LKVRTEE
+99 
-106 RGATMA
+106 
-112 VFSKSLVPALSE
+112 E
-124 LPNQVERLVKQAQP
+124 L
-138 TEPDSQVLHGR
+138 
-149 LAGARA
+149 
-155 GRKRCDR
+155 
-162 CGQVIPRYYGVCPAC
+162 
-177 LEKSKLLF
+177 
-185 RLLGY
+185 
-190 AKPHWQLITLSLLL
+190 TLY
-204 MVVATTI
+204 
-211 GLGQPLLLGI
+211 
-221 LIDDVLNVGAV
+221 
-232 ASMSVGTS
+232 
-240 FDLLALLP
+240 ALLP
-248 VAANDPVAAL
+248 MPIMTVIL
-258 TWLVGL
+258 RLVG
-264 LIAMN
+264 
-269 ITVSGLSGL
+269 S
-278 RSYIMARIGQRVTY
+278 RVRERY
-292 GLRNEVYT
+292 RRVQEQF
-300 HLHAL
+300 A
-305 SLSYYNKN
+305 
-313 ETGRIMASVTQDV
+313 A
-326 GRLQDFISDGLQEA
+326 ISTCLQE
-340 IRDVLTLVII
+340 
-350 CIILFALNP
+350 N
-359 GLAALVLLPTPLLV
+359 
-373 WATMR
+373 
-378 FGRKLHAIYR
+378 
-388 PLWRR
+388 
-393 WASLSALL
+393 LS
-401 ADTIPGVRVV
+401 GVRVV
-411 KAFARRRGEID
+411 KAFARRRGEINH
-422 RFTQLNDE
+422 FTQLNDE
-430 YVERNRSLIYLYS
+430 YVERSRSLIYLYS

-459 ILWLGGIRVVEGTLT
+459 ILWLGGIRVIEGTLT

-516 KEQPQPDHYR
+516 KEQPQPDQYQD
-526 EDGLAIKGEIEFRRA
+526 DGLAVKGEIEFRRA

-585 QAGEGQIFIDG
+585 QAGEGQILIDG

-630 LDSVDADEVKR
+630 LDSAAPDDVER
-641 ALEVAQLAADLK
+641 AIEVAQLAADLK
-653 TFPQGMDTIVGERG
+653 TFPQGMETIVGERG

-693 DDALASI
+693 DDALASV

-749 THDQLLARDGLY
+749 THDELLVRDGLY

>member
-1 MTELERSTAENA
+1 MSLNPFKPFASYLHPYRWALVVGLAFLLGEQLVSVSIPLILERAIDQARASLDQTAPDLTFLTHYAALIVGLGLAQWCMAFGMRWHLASTSYRVE
-13 AQPFRAPVPTQV
+13 R
-25 RRELA
+25 
-30 EVVSPDE
+30 
-37 EFRLAVTTDIKLDGQ
+37 DIRQRYFAHLLTLPLGYFQQARTGD
-52 YGEAWLMA
+52 LMA
-60 TADHLV
+60 RATNDVEAVQRYLSHGFRMFLSAILGFSFSMV
-66 AFSPDSGGPPDVVC
+66 AMC
-80 LPLNEIKGVEVRE
+80 LY
-93 DWGTAA
+93 DW
-99 LKVRTEE
+99 
-106 RGATMA
+106 
-112 VFSKSLVPALSE
+112 E
-124 LPNQVERLVKQAQP
+124 L
-138 TEPDSQVLHGR
+138 
-149 LAGARA
+149 
-155 GRKRCDR
+155 
-162 CGQVIPRYYGVCPAC
+162 
-177 LEKSKLLF
+177 
-185 RLLGY
+185 
-190 AKPHWQLITLSLLL
+190 TLY
-204 MVVATTI
+204 
-211 GLGQPLLLGI
+211 
-221 LIDDVLNVGAV
+221 
-232 ASMSVGTS
+232 
-240 FDLLALLP
+240 ALLP
-248 VAANDPVAAL
+248 MPIMTVILRFVGSRVRRRYRMVQEQFAAISTCLQEN
-258 TWLVGL
+258 
-264 LIAMN
+264 
-269 ITVSGLSGL
+269 LSG
-278 RSYIMARIGQRVTY
+278 M
-292 GLRNEVYT
+292 
-300 HLHAL
+300 
-305 SLSYYNKN
+305 
-313 ETGRIMASVTQDV
+313 
-326 GRLQDFISDGLQEA
+326 
-340 IRDVLTLVII
+340 
-350 CIILFALNP
+350 
-359 GLAALVLLPTPLLV
+359 
-373 WATMR
+373 
-378 FGRKLHAIYR
+378 
-388 PLWRR
+388 
-393 WASLSALL
+393 
-401 ADTIPGVRVV
+401 RVV

-422 RFTQLNDE
+422 HFTQLNDE
-430 YVERNRSLIYLYS
+430 YVERNRRLIYLYS

-504 AMASMLRIESVL
+504 AMASMLRIESVF
-516 KEQPQPDHYR
+516 KEQPQPDQYQD
-526 EDGLAIKGEIEFRRA
+526 DGLAIKGEIEFRRA

-585 QAGEGQIFIDG
+585 QAGEGQILIDG

-601 MPLRAFRDA
+601 MPLRTFRDA

-630 LDSVDADEVKR
+630 LDLAAADEVKH

-653 TFPQGMDTIVGERG
+653 TFPQGLDTIVGERG

-693 DDALASI
+693 DDALASV

-744 IVEEG
+744 IIEEG
-749 THDQLLARDGLY
+749 THDDLLARDGLY

>member
-1 MTELERSTAENA
+1 MSLNPFKPFASYLRPYRWALVVGLIFLLGEQLVSVSIPLILERAIDQARASLDQTAPDLTFLTHYAALIVGLGLAQWCMAFGMRWHLASTSYRVE
-13 AQPFRAPVPTQV
+13 R
-25 RRELA
+25 
-30 EVVSPDE
+30 
-37 EFRLAVTTDIKLDGQ
+37 DIRQRYFAHILTLPLGYFQQARTGD
-52 YGEAWLMA
+52 LMA
-60 TADHLV
+60 RATNDVEAVQRYLSHGFRMFLSAILGFSFSMV
-66 AFSPDSGGPPDVVC
+66 AMC
-80 LPLNEIKGVEVRE
+80 LY
-93 DWGTAA
+93 DW
-99 LKVRTEE
+99 
-106 RGATMA
+106 
-112 VFSKSLVPALSE
+112 E
-124 LPNQVERLVKQAQP
+124 L
-138 TEPDSQVLHGR
+138 
-149 LAGARA
+149 
-155 GRKRCDR
+155 
-162 CGQVIPRYYGVCPAC
+162 
-177 LEKSKLLF
+177 
-185 RLLGY
+185 
-190 AKPHWQLITLSLLL
+190 TLY
-204 MVVATTI
+204 
-211 GLGQPLLLGI
+211 
-221 LIDDVLNVGAV
+221 
-232 ASMSVGTS
+232 
-240 FDLLALLP
+240 ALLP
-248 VAANDPVAAL
+248 MPIMTVILRFVGSRVRRRYRRVQEQFAAISTCLQEN
-258 TWLVGL
+258 
-264 LIAMN
+264 
-269 ITVSGLSGL
+269 LSG
-278 RSYIMARIGQRVTY
+278 M
-292 GLRNEVYT
+292 
-300 HLHAL
+300 
-305 SLSYYNKN
+305 
-313 ETGRIMASVTQDV
+313 
-326 GRLQDFISDGLQEA
+326 
-340 IRDVLTLVII
+340 
-350 CIILFALNP
+350 
-359 GLAALVLLPTPLLV
+359 
-373 WATMR
+373 
-378 FGRKLHAIYR
+378 
-388 PLWRR
+388 
-393 WASLSALL
+393 
-401 ADTIPGVRVV
+401 RVV

-422 RFTQLNDE
+422 HFTQLNDE
-430 YVERNRSLIYLYS
+430 YVERNRRLIYLYS

-454 LSMVF
+454 LSMVL

-516 KEQPQPDHYR
+516 KEQPQPDQYQD
-526 EDGLAIKGEIEFRRA
+526 DGLAIKGEIEFRRA

-585 QAGEGQIFIDG
+585 QAGEGQILIDG

-630 LDSVDADEVKR
+630 LDLAAEDEVER

-653 TFPQGMDTIVGERG
+653 TFPQGLETIVGERG

-693 DDALASI
+693 DDALASV

>member
-1 MTELERSTAENA
+1 MSLNPFKPFASYLRPYRWALGIGLIFLLGEQLVSVSIPLILERAIDQARASLDQTTPDLTFLTRYAALIVGLGLAQWCMAFGMRWHLAATSYRAE
-13 AQPFRAPVPTQV
+13 R
-25 RRELA
+25 
-30 EVVSPDE
+30 
-37 EFRLAVTTDIKLDGQ
+37 DIRQRYFAHLLTLPIGYFQQARTGD
-52 YGEAWLMA
+52 LMA
-60 TADHLV
+60 RATN
-66 AFSPDSGGPPDVVC
+66 DVEAVQRY
-80 LPLNEIKGVEVRE
+80 LSHGFRMFL
-93 DWGTAA
+93 
-99 LKVRTEE
+99 
-106 RGATMA
+106 GA
-112 VFSKSLVPALSE
+112 
-124 LPNQVERLVKQAQP
+124 
-138 TEPDSQVLHGR
+138 
-149 LAGARA
+149 
-155 GRKRCDR
+155 
-162 CGQVIPRYYGVCPAC
+162 
-177 LEKSKLLF
+177 
-185 RLLGY
+185 LLGFSFSMVAMCLY
-190 AKPHWQLITLSLLL
+190 DWELTLY
-204 MVVATTI
+204 
-211 GLGQPLLLGI
+211 
-221 LIDDVLNVGAV
+221 
-232 ASMSVGTS
+232 
-240 FDLLALLP
+240 ALLP
-248 VAANDPVAAL
+248 MPIMTVILRFVGSRVRRRYRMVQEQFAAISTCLQEN
-258 TWLVGL
+258 
-264 LIAMN
+264 
-269 ITVSGLSGL
+269 LSG
-278 RSYIMARIGQRVTY
+278 M
-292 GLRNEVYT
+292 
-300 HLHAL
+300 
-305 SLSYYNKN
+305 
-313 ETGRIMASVTQDV
+313 
-326 GRLQDFISDGLQEA
+326 
-340 IRDVLTLVII
+340 
-350 CIILFALNP
+350 
-359 GLAALVLLPTPLLV
+359 
-373 WATMR
+373 
-378 FGRKLHAIYR
+378 
-388 PLWRR
+388 
-393 WASLSALL
+393 
-401 ADTIPGVRVV
+401 RVV

-422 RFTQLNDE
+422 HFTQLNDE
-430 YVERNRSLIYLYS
+430 YVERSRSLIYLYS

-454 LSMVF
+454 LSMLF

-474 LGAFVAFNAYLIRM
+474 LGAFVAFNAYLIRI

-516 KEQPQPDHYR
+516 KEQPQPDQYQD
-526 EDGLAIKGEIEFRRA
+526 DGLAIKGEIEFRRA

-585 QAGEGQIFIDG
+585 QAGEGQILIDG

-630 LDSVDADEVKR
+630 LDSAAADEVER
-641 ALEVAQLAADLK
+641 AIEVAQLAADLK
-653 TFPQGMDTIVGERG
+653 TFPQGLDTIVGERG

-693 DDALASI
+693 DDALASV

-749 THDQLLARDGLY
+749 THDQLLAHDGLY

>member
-1 MTELERSTAENA
+1 MSFNPFKPFASYLRPYRWALVIGLTFLLGEQLIAVSIPLVLERVINQAQASLDQAVPDLTFLPYYA
-13 AQPFRAPVPTQV
+13 ALIVGLG
-25 RRELA
+25 LA
-30 EVVSPDE
+30 QWCMA
-37 EFRLAVTTDIKLDGQ
+37 FGMRWHLAATSYRVERDIRQRYFAHLLTLPIGYFQQARTGD
-52 YGEAWLMA
+52 LMA
-60 TADHLV
+60 RATNDVEAVQRYLSHGFRMFLSAILGFSFSMV
-66 AFSPDSGGPPDVVC
+66 AMC
-80 LPLNEIKGVEVRE
+80 LY
-93 DWGTAA
+93 DW
-99 LKVRTEE
+99 
-106 RGATMA
+106 
-112 VFSKSLVPALSE
+112 E
-124 LPNQVERLVKQAQP
+124 L
-138 TEPDSQVLHGR
+138 
-149 LAGARA
+149 
-155 GRKRCDR
+155 
-162 CGQVIPRYYGVCPAC
+162 
-177 LEKSKLLF
+177 
-185 RLLGY
+185 
-190 AKPHWQLITLSLLL
+190 TLY
-204 MVVATTI
+204 
-211 GLGQPLLLGI
+211 
-221 LIDDVLNVGAV
+221 
-232 ASMSVGTS
+232 
-240 FDLLALLP
+240 ALLP
-248 VAANDPVAAL
+248 MPIMTVIL
-258 TWLVGL
+258 RLVGSRVRARYRRVQEQFAAISTCL
-264 LIAMN
+264 QEN
-269 ITVSGLSGL
+269 LSG
-278 RSYIMARIGQRVTY
+278 M
-292 GLRNEVYT
+292 
-300 HLHAL
+300 
-305 SLSYYNKN
+305 
-313 ETGRIMASVTQDV
+313 
-326 GRLQDFISDGLQEA
+326 
-340 IRDVLTLVII
+340 
-350 CIILFALNP
+350 
-359 GLAALVLLPTPLLV
+359 
-373 WATMR
+373 
-378 FGRKLHAIYR
+378 
-388 PLWRR
+388 
-393 WASLSALL
+393 
-401 ADTIPGVRVV
+401 RVV

-422 RFTQLNDE
+422 HFTQLNDE
-430 YVERNRSLIYLYS
+430 YVERNRRLIYLYS

-504 AMASMLRIESVL
+504 SMASMLRIESVL
-516 KEQPQPDHYR
+516 KEQPQPDQYR
-526 EDGLAIKGEIEFRRA
+526 DDGLAIKGEIEFRRA

-585 QAGEGQIFIDG
+585 QAGEGQILIDG

-630 LDSVDADEVKR
+630 LDSAAADEVER

-653 TFPQGMDTIVGERG
+653 TFPQGLETIVGERG

-693 DDALASI
+693 DDALASV

-749 THDQLLARDGLY
+749 THDELLAHDGLY
-761 ADMYRRQHLTEE
+761 AEMYRRQHLSEE

>member
-1 MTELERSTAENA
+1 MSLNPFKPFASYLRPYRWALVIGLTFLLGEQLVSVSIPLVLERAIDQARASLDQTAPDLTFLTRYAALIVGLGLAQWSMAFGMRWHLASTSYRVE
-13 AQPFRAPVPTQV
+13 R
-25 RRELA
+25 
-30 EVVSPDE
+30 
-37 EFRLAVTTDIKLDGQ
+37 DIRQRYFAHLLTLPIGYFQQARTGD
-52 YGEAWLMA
+52 LMA
-60 TADHLV
+60 RATNDVEAVQRYLSHGFRMFLSAILGFSFSMV
-66 AFSPDSGGPPDVVC
+66 AMC
-80 LPLNEIKGVEVRE
+80 LY
-93 DWGTAA
+93 DW
-99 LKVRTEE
+99 
-106 RGATMA
+106 
-112 VFSKSLVPALSE
+112 E
-124 LPNQVERLVKQAQP
+124 L
-138 TEPDSQVLHGR
+138 
-149 LAGARA
+149 
-155 GRKRCDR
+155 
-162 CGQVIPRYYGVCPAC
+162 
-177 LEKSKLLF
+177 
-185 RLLGY
+185 
-190 AKPHWQLITLSLLL
+190 TLY
-204 MVVATTI
+204 
-211 GLGQPLLLGI
+211 
-221 LIDDVLNVGAV
+221 
-232 ASMSVGTS
+232 
-240 FDLLALLP
+240 ALLP
-248 VAANDPVAAL
+248 MPIMTVIL
-258 TWLVGL
+258 RLVGSRVRQRYRMVQEQFASISTCL
-264 LIAMN
+264 QEN
-269 ITVSGLSGL
+269 LSG
-278 RSYIMARIGQRVTY
+278 M
-292 GLRNEVYT
+292 
-300 HLHAL
+300 
-305 SLSYYNKN
+305 
-313 ETGRIMASVTQDV
+313 
-326 GRLQDFISDGLQEA
+326 
-340 IRDVLTLVII
+340 
-350 CIILFALNP
+350 
-359 GLAALVLLPTPLLV
+359 
-373 WATMR
+373 
-378 FGRKLHAIYR
+378 
-388 PLWRR
+388 
-393 WASLSALL
+393 
-401 ADTIPGVRVV
+401 RVV

-422 RFTQLNDE
+422 HFTRLNDE

-454 LSMVF
+454 LSMVL

-504 AMASMLRIESVL
+504 AMASMLRIESVF
-516 KEQPQPDHYR
+516 KEQPQPDHYQ
-526 EDGLAIKGEIEFRRA
+526 DDDLAIKGEIEFRRA

-585 QAGEGQIFIDG
+585 QAGEGQILIDG

-630 LDSVDADEVKR
+630 LDLAVPDEVER
-641 ALEVAQLAADLK
+641 AIEVAQLAADLK
-653 TFPQGMDTIVGERG
+653 TFPQGLETIVGERG

-693 DDALASI
+693 DDALASV

-749 THDQLLARDGLY
+749 THDELLARDGLY

>member
-1 MTELERSTAENA
+1 MSLNPFKPFASYLRPYRWALVIGLTFLLGEQLIAVSIPLVLERVINQAQASLDQAVPDLTFLPYYA
-13 AQPFRAPVPTQV
+13 ALIVGLG
-25 RRELA
+25 LA
-30 EVVSPDE
+30 QWCMA
-37 EFRLAVTTDIKLDGQ
+37 FGMRWHLAATSYRVERDIRQRYFAHLLTLPIGYFQQARTGD
-52 YGEAWLMA
+52 LMA
-60 TADHLV
+60 RATNDVEAVQRYLSHGFRMFLSAILGFSFSMV
-66 AFSPDSGGPPDVVC
+66 AMC
-80 LPLNEIKGVEVRE
+80 LY
-93 DWGTAA
+93 DW
-99 LKVRTEE
+99 
-106 RGATMA
+106 
-112 VFSKSLVPALSE
+112 E
-124 LPNQVERLVKQAQP
+124 L
-138 TEPDSQVLHGR
+138 
-149 LAGARA
+149 
-155 GRKRCDR
+155 
-162 CGQVIPRYYGVCPAC
+162 
-177 LEKSKLLF
+177 
-185 RLLGY
+185 
-190 AKPHWQLITLSLLL
+190 TLY
-204 MVVATTI
+204 
-211 GLGQPLLLGI
+211 
-221 LIDDVLNVGAV
+221 
-232 ASMSVGTS
+232 
-240 FDLLALLP
+240 ALLP
-248 VAANDPVAAL
+248 MPIMTVIL
-258 TWLVGL
+258 RLVGSRVRARYRRVQEQFAAISTCL
-264 LIAMN
+264 QEN
-269 ITVSGLSGL
+269 LSG
-278 RSYIMARIGQRVTY
+278 M
-292 GLRNEVYT
+292 
-300 HLHAL
+300 
-305 SLSYYNKN
+305 
-313 ETGRIMASVTQDV
+313 
-326 GRLQDFISDGLQEA
+326 
-340 IRDVLTLVII
+340 
-350 CIILFALNP
+350 
-359 GLAALVLLPTPLLV
+359 
-373 WATMR
+373 
-378 FGRKLHAIYR
+378 
-388 PLWRR
+388 
-393 WASLSALL
+393 
-401 ADTIPGVRVV
+401 RVV

-422 RFTQLNDE
+422 HFTQLNDE
-430 YVERNRSLIYLYS
+430 YVERNRRLIYLYS

-504 AMASMLRIESVL
+504 SMASMLRIESVL
-516 KEQPQPDHYR
+516 KEQPQPDQYR
-526 EDGLAIKGEIEFRRA
+526 DDGLAIKGEIEFRRA

-585 QAGEGQIFIDG
+585 QAGEGQILIDG

-601 MPLRAFRDA
+601 MPLRAFRNA

-630 LDSVDADEVKR
+630 LDSAAADEVER

-653 TFPQGMDTIVGERG
+653 TFPQGLETIVGERG

-693 DDALASI
+693 DDALASV

-749 THDQLLARDGLY
+749 THDELLAHDGLY